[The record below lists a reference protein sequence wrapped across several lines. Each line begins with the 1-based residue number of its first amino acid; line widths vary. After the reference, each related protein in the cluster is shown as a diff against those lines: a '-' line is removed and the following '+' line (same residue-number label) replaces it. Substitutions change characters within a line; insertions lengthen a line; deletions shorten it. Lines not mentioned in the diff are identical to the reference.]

1 MVFDDRTAG
10 RFGTVM
16 ALDLLSSLGF
26 IFDLPLDVVAC
37 AVEPE
42 ESVELQLS
50 TIRRDSLRALL
61 VLGCCLRGLPGAV
74 DRAYLGSVPER
85 TWPSSSAS
93 STYAICGAGKGW
105 RFGIMRVVVAA

>member
-37 AVEPE
+37 AVE
-42 ESVELQLS
+42 
-50 TIRRDSLRALL
+50 L